1 MKKLVILSLSVLA
14 FTLSFTSCSSDNT
27 PGGALK
33 SYVSALNDGDYEE
46 FVDGVYF
53 NERMS
58 ERRKEKQRAQLLSLA
73 RDKGTSEFDQKGGL
87 VRLEILSEEISEDG
101 ESAIVKYKRIF
112 GNGEEESGKQ
122 KMVKRDDKWLMDMRK

>member
-101 ESAIVKYKRIF
+101 
-112 GNGEEESGKQ
+112 
-122 KMVKRDDKWLMDMRK
+122 RKKFLRTENLPL